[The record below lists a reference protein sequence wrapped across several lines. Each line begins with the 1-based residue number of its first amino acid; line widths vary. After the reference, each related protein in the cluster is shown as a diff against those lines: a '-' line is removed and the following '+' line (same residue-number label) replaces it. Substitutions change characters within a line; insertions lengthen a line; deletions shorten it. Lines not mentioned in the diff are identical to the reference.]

1 MSVIQSNQPLGQ
13 SFTPSLSS
21 VGFIRLFLIDGVRN
35 NGLGATV
42 YVNLR
47 EDAITGPVLGLSGPV
62 FMPDNFGIG
71 SGGYTN
77 FFFSSPVP
85 VTPGATY
92 YLQPVVQSGDT
103 WEVVEYNYSYPG
115 GTLFLN
121 GAAVPFDDL
130 WFREG
135 VFVPEP
141 SWALLILVGGGIV
154 GKCRYGRAVRAT
166 VFHREIGA
174 PMRRTPDSFSGLALR
189 APLGADSEKHSCEH
203 GY

>member
-47 EDAITGPVLGLSGPV
+47 EDCITGPVLGLSGPV

-92 YLQPVVQSGDT
+92 YLQP
-103 WEVVEYNYSYPG
+103 
-115 GTLFLN
+115 N

-141 SWALLILVGGGIV
+141 SWALLILVGGG
-154 GKCRYGRAVRAT
+154 
-166 VFHREIGA
+166 VFVYA
-174 PMRRTPDSFSGLALR
+174 RRRRIKMAAR
-189 APLGADSEKHSCEH
+189 H
-203 GY
+203 